1 MSGVEM
7 TTAAEPKVVDAKVVL
22 LGALGVGKTSIITR
36 YAQKKFSGTTSPTIG
51 ASFTTLRVN
60 VDNVRVRLQLWDTA
74 GQERFRAMAPL
85 YYRNAN
91 AAIVAYDITSSSSFC
106 ALQQWVIELTRNV
119 EGPIALILVGNKC
132 DLAEQRAVEKADA
145 QRYARGVGGHFFECS
160 ALSNEGIDEIFS
172 HLALLIAEAEE
183 KAAANKLQQGDNRCL
198 SVDPSLCGS
207 LNDTFTLSNTLRIE
221 RLPSEPELLKSHSG
235 CSC

>member
-1 MSGVEM
+1 MFQLSRSRWQAATQVISAAKISLKQACQE
-7 TTAAEPKVVDAKVVL
+7 TAKPNSTSQHKGHCCADRL
-22 LGALGVGKTSIITR
+22 LCSCESVGKTSIITR
-36 YAQKKFSGTTSPTIG
+36 YAQKKFNGTTSPTIG

-132 DLAEQRAVEKADA
+132 DLTEQRAVEKADA

-160 ALSNEGIDEIFS
+160 ALSNEDATRRGVCQI
-172 HLALLIAEAEE
+172 LATLLRALA
-183 KAAANKLQQGDNRCL
+183 
-198 SVDPSLCGS
+198 
-207 LNDTFTLSNTLRIE
+207 
-221 RLPSEPELLKSHSG
+221 
-235 CSC
+235 

>member
-1 MSGVEM
+1 MSGVDM

-36 YAQKKFSGTTSPTIG
+36 YAQKKFSGATSPTIG

-60 VDNVRVRLQLWDTA
+60 FDNVRVRLQLWDTA

-91 AAIVAYDITSSSSFC
+91 AAIIAYDITSPSSFN

-119 EGPIALILVGNKC
+119 EEAIVLILVGNKC
-132 DLAEQRAVEKADA
+132 DLTERRAVEKAEA
-145 QRYARGVGGHFFECS
+145 QRFARGVGGHFFECS
-160 ALSNEGIDEIFS
+160 ALSNEGVDEMFR

-183 KAAANKLQQGDNRCL
+183 KAAASKLQQGDNRCL
-198 SVDPSLCGS
+198 PTDPSLFGS
-207 LNDTFTLSNTLRIE
+207 LNDTFTLSNTIRIE
-221 RLPSEPELLKSHSG
+221 RLPSEPELLKSQSS

>member
-1 MSGVEM
+1 M

-36 YAQKKFSGTTSPTIG
+36 YAQKKFSGATSPTIG

-91 AAIVAYDITSSSSFC
+91 AAIVAYDITSPRSFT

-119 EGPIALILVGNKC
+119 EEAIVLILVGNKC
-132 DLAEQRAVEKADA
+132 DLTERRAVEKAEA
-145 QRYARGVGGHFFECS
+145 QRFARGVGGHFFECS
-160 ALSNEGIDEIFS
+160 ALSNEGVDEMFR

-183 KAAANKLQQGDNRCL
+183 KAAASKLQQGDNRCL
-198 SVDPSLCGS
+198 PTDPSLFGS
-207 LNDTFTLSNTLRIE
+207 LDDTFTLSNTIRIE
-221 RLPSEPELLKSHSG
+221 RLPSEQELLKSQSS